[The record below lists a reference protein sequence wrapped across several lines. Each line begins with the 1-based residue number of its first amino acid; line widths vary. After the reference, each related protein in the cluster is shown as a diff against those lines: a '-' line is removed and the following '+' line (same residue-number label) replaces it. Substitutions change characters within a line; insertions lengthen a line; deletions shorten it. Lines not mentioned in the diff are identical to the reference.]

1 MAAYRMRMSD
11 WSSDVCSCD
20 LVELFGQRVGVV
32 AQRSEQAFVG
42 RLDAATDIAIG
53 EPGENGGDIADR
65 RLGHAEQAVDALRQ
79 PPVDAFEC
87 RRVAAAA
94 EIAAGGRLH
103 DARDGLFQPF
113 RPAPPPAGPAAATT
127 PHPRS
132 P

>member
-65 RLGHAEQAVDALRQ
+65 RLGHAAQAVDAFRQ
-79 PPVDAFEC
+79 PPVDAFDC
-87 RRVAAAA
+87 SRVAAAA
-94 EIAAGGRLH
+94 EIG
-103 DARDGLFQPF
+103 DGSSEE
-113 RPAPPPAGPAAATT
+113 RRVGKECVSTC
-127 PHPRS
+127 RS
-132 P
+132 RWSPDQSNERNRNSI